1 MIHKVRFPARYVLA
15 SSTFL
20 IHAIAYSQRS
30 VLPVAILAM
39 VNHSSIHMYNT
50 TSSTECPNN
59 YQQNSTSSY
68 KESSYVWSQPTQGII
83 LGSEFYG
90 FVFSELF
97 GGTIIFLFGPKKML
111 IISSF
116 LSSIFSILTPFCADV
131 SVSVISLCQAI
142 FGFGQGLVLYGSLT
156 LLGRWSPENEKST
169 LSSISFS
176 GMQVGTFIGLITTGY
191 ICEDIGWPFSFYT
204 FGICGIVFSL
214 CVMFIVYDRPQEHPR
229 ISDKELTFLNESVT
243 NIASGETKLNIPW
256 KQILTSRT
264 VFILAM
270 TKICLGFGY
279 FTILTKIPSYLEIIL
294 HFSIQKNGIM
304 SALIYSVDCIA
315 MFISGFVADF
325 MKSRKY
331 LSITNIRKI
340 CETIATFG
348 PAACIL
354 AISFL
359 GCESTNV
366 IICLMVGM
374 GCFGFS
380 ASDDIAIALDLA
392 PEFAGV
398 IFGLTDSLYNAAGI
412 FSPYVSG
419 VILDKNQGDMIRWS
433 YVFYMVSSAYILGGV
448 IFIFGATAKV
458 QPWASTNTDN
468 KKQDNN

>member
-1 MIHKVRFPARYVLA
+1 MALKDYVPARYVLVF
-15 SSTFL
+15 SIFW
-20 IHAIAYSQRS
+20 IYSIMHCQRS
-30 VLPVAILAM
+30 VLKVAILAM
-39 VNHSSIHMYNT
+39 VNRSAISGAYNT
-50 TSSTECPNN
+50 TSKQCPEMSR
-59 YQQNSTSSY
+59 QNSTSSD
-68 KESSYVWSQPTQGII
+68 KKGSYVWTQPTQGII

-90 FVFSELF
+90 FIFAELV
-97 GGTIIFLFGPKKML
+97 GGTIIFLFGPKKIL

-116 LSSIFSILTPFCADV
+116 LSSVFSILTPFSADV
-131 SVSVISLCQAI
+131 GVSVISLCQAI
-142 FGFGQGLVLYGSLT
+142 FGFGQGLVFCGSLT

-214 CVMFIVYDRPQEHPR
+214 CVTFTVYDRPQEHPR

-243 NIASGETKLNIPW
+243 NIASGQTKLNIPW
-256 KQILTSRT
+256 KQILTSR
-264 VFILAM
+264 VVWILAM
-270 TKICLGFGY
+270 TKICLGLGY
-279 FTILTKIPSYLEIIL
+279 FTILTKIPAYLEIIL
-294 HFSIQKNGIM
+294 HFPIQKNGIM
-304 SALIYSVDCIA
+304 SALVYSVDCIA
-315 MFISGFVADF
+315 IFISGFVADF

-340 CETIATFG
+340 CETIATIG
-348 PAACIL
+348 PASGIL
-354 AISFL
+354 AISFQ

-374 GCFGFS
+374 GCFGFNVS
-380 ASDDIAIALDLA
+380 GDIAIALDLA

-412 FSPYVSG
+412 FSPYVAG
-419 VILDKNQGDMIRWS
+419 VIIDKNEGDAIRWS

-458 QPWASTNTDN
+458 QPWASINTDS
-468 KKQDNN
+468 KKRDNN